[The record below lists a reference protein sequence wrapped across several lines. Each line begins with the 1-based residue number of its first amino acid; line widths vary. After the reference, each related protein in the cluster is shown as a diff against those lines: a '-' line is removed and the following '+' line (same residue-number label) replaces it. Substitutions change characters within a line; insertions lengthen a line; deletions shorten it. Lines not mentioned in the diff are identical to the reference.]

1 MGSADCRARLSV
13 CTLLVSLDGSIFLS
27 KSAIALSVGLTLAA
41 VLSVFLSHIAAAVIG
56 MLGGVFIV
64 YAIVARNEDS
74 GDGQFFSELRQ
85 VRSVISPAAAT
96 VSSKPSFVFVFG
108 APLGD
113 NASTTWVMKY
123 THFGPNSAHNCDI
136 GFFDQDRK
144 NIEHQW
150 LVAHP
155 NIPYPPPNLAG
166 ESQRSFHIAE
176 ASREGSAGHFLW
188 NPLNPNAQ
196 HYSVSISCRD
206 GVFEENWEITRVNG
220 VLRSR
225 ITIKHGP
232 QWIKKNPDL
241 DPVVF
246 RYEDPEFVETA
257 LAVGVPQEPIGK
269 VVHPGWK
276 PNYQFAVPVAIIDP
290 NQHVQVA
297 SGVKQPDGSTRTDFG
312 SWNILTQHFGD

>member
-1 MGSADCRARLSV
+1 LA
-13 CTLLVSLDGSIFLS
+13 
-27 KSAIALSVGLTLAA
+27 KSAIAFSIGSIMVAA
-41 VLSVFLSHIAAAVIG
+41 LLVFLNPTGAVVFGVVGAALMIYG
-56 MLGGVFIV
+56 
-64 YAIVARNEDS
+64 IVAGKEDVRDNHFFDQLQLARNAP
-74 GDGQFFSELRQ
+74 
-85 VRSVISPAAAT
+85 SPAAAT
-96 VSSKPSFVFVFG
+96 APAKPNLVFVFG

-123 THFGPNSAHNCDI
+123 THFGPSSAHNCDI

-144 NIEHQW
+144 NIEHRW

-155 NIPYPPPNLAG
+155 NVPYPQPNLTG
-166 ESQRSFHIAE
+166 ESQRSFHVAE

-206 GVFEENWEITRVNG
+206 GVFEEKWEITRVNDI
-220 VLRSR
+220 LRSR

-232 QWIKKNPDL
+232 EWVRRNPNL

-257 LAVGVPQEPIGK
+257 LAVEVPKEPIGK
-269 VVHPGWK
+269 AVHPGWK
-276 PNYQFAVPVAIIDP
+276 PNYQFAVPVAIIDS
-290 NQHVQVA
+290 NQHVQVV
-297 SGVKQPDGSTRTDFG
+297 SGVKQQDGSTRTDFG